1 VSDILLILLII
12 ALVKFILFGVILFV
26 VFRRD
31 IQQWWSGKKAEKKP
45 LSVPV
50 CMYCQSKWT
59 RALDEGQPRWDNE
72 DLVLVTTYE
81 CQHCHLPF
89 WHVERVPTGSLKR

>member
-1 VSDILLILLII
+1 VDTIIVVLLIV
-12 ALVKFILFGVILFV
+12 ALVKFVMIGIIVLV
-26 VFRRD
+26 VFKPD
-31 IQQWWSGKKAEKKP
+31 LKQWQKTRKKP
-45 LSVPV
+45 LTAPI

-59 RALDEGQPRWDNE
+59 KALDEGQTRWDGD

-89 WHVERVPTGSLKR
+89 WHVERVPTGSLRR

>member
-1 VSDILLILLII
+1 MTNILVILLVI
-12 ALVKFILFGVILFV
+12 ALVKFVFFGFLLFV

-31 IQQWWSGKKAEKKP
+31 IQELWSGKKAEKKRP
-45 LSVPV
+45 AFPV
-50 CMYCQSKWT
+50 CLYCQSRYT
-59 RALDEGQPRWDNE
+59 RPLDDGQPRWENE

-89 WHVERVPTGSLKR
+89 WHVERVPMGSARQ